1 MRGRSKVSAVVVVAW
16 LIGFASGVARPAAAV
31 AAVGSTDLSGST
43 VQVSLDVSI
52 GIPIVAAMINGAG
65 PFRLLLDTGSSG
77 SLILDQSLA
86 EQLGIKGRGSATLG
100 DANHPGSIH
109 VSLSRVDSL
118 SLGGAVFRNVDVA
131 FWPDALP
138 IHGARAPRG
147 IIGIGLF
154 SDVLLTLDGD
164 MQQLELKRGELPRAN
179 GESVVNFDAPRG
191 TPRIPV
197 IVGGRRVLAEL
208 DCGSTGGLTLPEAY
222 ADSLELATPPADI
235 GHGLSVNGEFP
246 IRGAVLE
253 GAVHFGGRNV
263 EKPTLEFTHAPA
275 ANIGY
280 RFLREFTF
288 TIDQREK
295 KIAFEP

>member
-1 MRGRSKVSAVVVVAW
+1 MRHRWNASRLVAIAL
-16 LIGFASGVARPAAAV
+16 LIGLAAGAARPAAAV

-52 GIPIVAAMINGAG
+52 GIPIVSAMINGAG
-65 PFRLLLDTGSSG
+65 PFRMLLDTGSSG

-109 VSLSRVDSL
+109 VSLSRVDSV
-118 SLGGAVFRNVDVA
+118 SLGGAVFRIVDVA

-154 SDVLLTLDGD
+154 GDLLLKLDGD
-164 MQQLELKRGELPRAN
+164 MQQLELSRGELPRAN
-179 GESVVNFDAPRG
+179 GESVVAFDAPHG

-197 IVGGRRVLAEL
+197 LVGGRRVLAEL
-208 DCGSTGGLTLPEAY
+208 DCGSSSGLTLPEAY
-222 ADSLELATPPADI
+222 ADSLPLATPPADI
-235 GHGLSVNGEFP
+235 GHGLSVNGEFA

-253 GAVHFGGRNV
+253 GAVQLGGHNV
-263 EKPTLEFTHAPA
+263 EKPTLEFTHAPV

-288 TIDQREK
+288 TIDQRGK
-295 KIAFEP
+295 KIEFEP